1 MLFVKISN
9 QHLMLKQNKN
19 TTKSCCL
26 WIVSYAFIGTL
37 KTVTEIVKNE
47 GILGD
52 VKFAIISLQWSL
64 EFSHVPMWFSVKGTN
79 IKKKKKKSCH

>member
-26 WIVSYAFIGTL
+26 WTVFYAFVGIL
-37 KTVTEIVKNE
+37 NTVTEIVK
-47 GILGD
+47 
-52 VKFAIISLQWSL
+52 
-64 EFSHVPMWFSVKGTN
+64 MKGF
-79 IKKKKKKSCH
+79 